1 LIRIQW
7 LVVLFLALAPVAA
20 PQDSQRAAGIA
31 GVVAPGASV
40 ELVQEGY
47 AFTEGPVG
55 RSDGGIYFTDARPS
69 RIYGVDANGRI
80 SIFRENAD
88 NADGLALNAR
98 GDLFSAERTGKP
110 RITRTD
116 ARGTVTPIVTEPGP
130 GQPFNAPNDLLL
142 DSRGGIYFSDPCLKI
157 GPGCK
162 AYVYYVPAG
171 ATHPLVIDDQMV
183 YPNGL
188 TLTPDGKTLIVD
200 DNVGDTIYAFDVQR
214 DGTVKGKRP
223 FARLRDIPSG
233 KDSLADGVA
242 LDRENRLYVTSAT
255 GIQVFDRRGQ
265 YLGTIRVPRTP
276 SNVAFAGLD
285 KRTLYIT
292 ARQGLYRLR
301 MLSQGLKRPGK

>member
-1 LIRIQW
+1 LLRIPG
-7 LVVLFLALAPVAA
+7 LVVLFLALAPFAA
-20 PQDSQRAAGIA
+20 PQDSQRSAGIA
-31 GVVAPGASV
+31 GVVAPHAVV

-69 RIYGVDANGRI
+69 RVYGVDPNGRI
-80 SIFRENAD
+80 SVFRENAD

-98 GDLFSAERTGKP
+98 GELFAAERTGKP
-110 RITRTD
+110 RITRMD
-116 ARGTVTPIVTEPGP
+116 PRGTVTPIVTETSA

-142 DSRGGIYFSDPCLKI
+142 DSRGGIYFSDPCLRR
-157 GPGCK
+157 GPGCT
-162 AYVYYVPAG
+162 AYVYYVPVG
-171 ATHPLVIDDQMV
+171 ATHPLVIDDRMV

-188 TLTPDGKTLIVD
+188 TLTPDGKTLIVN

-233 KDSLADGVA
+233 KDSLADGMA
-242 LDRENRLYVTSAT
+242 LDRDNRLYVTCAT

-265 YLGTIRVPRTP
+265 YLGTIPVPRTP
-276 SNVAFAGLD
+276 SNVAFAGPD

-292 ARQGLYRLR
+292 ARQGLYRLQT
-301 MLSQGLKRPGK
+301 LSQGLKRPGK